1 MLDARISIT
10 WIRGGSMNL
19 YTELKDFGYI
29 LIWGIVAITTI
40 AWIIYEIRDTA
51 FQNGYWKGR
60 AQGWESHRRL
70 MNTKLKSDEV
80 FDYDKN

>member
-1 MLDARISIT
+1 MNAWLEARDMGFVIM
-10 WIRGGSMNL
+10 WA
-19 YTELKDFGYI
+19 
-29 LIWGIVAITTI
+29 IVGLTFA

-60 AQGWESHRRL
+60 ADGSNMHRR
-70 MNTKLKSDEV
+70 MTNIKAQSDEV

>member
-1 MLDARISIT
+1 MGLQMYA
-10 WIRGGSMNL
+10 
-19 YTELKDFGYI
+19 ELKDFGY
-29 LIWGIVAITTI
+29 LMMWGIVAITAI
-40 AWIIYEIRDTA
+40 AWIIYEIKDTA